1 MIVVELLGGVYTWIK
16 ASLCLHSSV
25 VFQRHISRIDV
36 EKYLKRY
43 DFLIF
48 YFKIATH
55 NSQLA
60 TRNSYLYML
69 PRTKIGFE
77 VKKNIF
83 YLVSKVLSKI
93 DRT

>member
-1 MIVVELLGGVYTWIK
+1 MYWMIVVELLGGVYTWIK
-16 ASLCLHSSV
+16 ASLCLHSSL
-25 VFQRHISRIDV
+25 VFQRHISGIDV

-60 TRNSYLYML
+60 T
-69 PRTKIGFE
+69 G
-77 VKKNIF
+77 IF
-83 YLVSKVLSKI
+83 TCYPERK
-93 DRT
+93 